1 MQTVYI
7 VEDDLNIQEIEMYAL
22 RTGGFE
28 ARGFGEAESFYE
40 AVREKKPDLVLLDIM
55 LPDED
60 GYSVLNKIRMSPL
73 TRDLPVILVTAKA
86 SEIDTVKGLD
96 AGADDYI
103 AKPFGIM
110 ELISRVRALLRR
122 AGKDPVREQ
131 LVLDGLV
138 LDPGKRM
145 CYAGDRQIDLT
156 YKEYELLYCLMR
168 NAGMVMKRDVLMEK
182 IWGIDY
188 EGGSRTLDAH
198 IKSLRKKL
206 GEEGSHIRTVRNVG
220 YLAR

>member
-73 TRDLPVILVTAKA
+73 TRDLPVIMVTAKA
-86 SEIDTVKGLD
+86 SEIETVKGLD

-131 LVLDGLV
+131 LILDGLV

>member
-60 GYSVLNKIRMSPL
+60 GYSVLNKIRMSPM

>member
-40 AVREKKPDLVLLDIM
+40 AVREIKPDLVLLDIM

-73 TRDLPVILVTAKA
+73 TRDLPVIMVTAKA
-86 SEIDTVKGLD
+86 SEIETVKGLD

-131 LVLDGLV
+131 LILDGLV

>member
-60 GYSVLNKIRMSPL
+60 GYSVLNKIRMSPM

-131 LVLDGLV
+131 LILDGLV

>member
-22 RTGGFE
+22 RTGGFD
-28 ARGFGEAESFYE
+28 ARGFDRAEPFYE

-60 GYSVLNKIRMSPL
+60 GIEVLKNLRNSPL
-73 TRDLPVILVTAKA
+73 TSDLPVILVTAKS
-86 SEIDTVKGLD
+86 SEIETVKGLD

-103 AKPFGIM
+103 TKPFGVM

-122 AGKDPVREQ
+122 AGQSPVRER
-131 LVLDGLV
+131 LVLENLV

-156 YKEYELLYCLMR
+156 YKEYELLSCLMR
-168 NAGMVMKRDVLMEK
+168 NAGIVMKRDVLMEK